1 MRPNLVGLEPIWLW
15 VAVGRSKKQA
25 DSQTC
30 FGFSPTSNIRCLT
43 IKE

>member
-1 MRPNLVGLEPIWLW
+1 MRPNLVDLEPIWLW
-15 VAVGRSKKQA
+15 VAVGEKKQA

-30 FGFSPTSNIRCLT
+30 FGFSPTSYNRCLT